1 MSHNKIKINTK
12 TQDANGDINLDLN
25 DLSDVTISNP
35 LTDQVLEYNGSSFIN
50 ESYGDFESDIKFSF
64 INPTSG
70 WSPGS
75 YTYIVND
82 YFTVRKYQA
91 VVNSDTGFTFNNAG
105 NTNSPLSNTRWGE
118 SIDIP
123 TAGKYLFIMMLA
135 SRGTGYS
142 EWRMSNNAGLFG
154 PKCRLHDDNINGSIA
169 IGISDCVA
177 NDIFRLVLLYEESS
191 MQLADD
197 PQQRCMSIQIYKIG

>member
-12 TQDANGDINLDLN
+12 TQDENGDINLDLD

-50 ESYGDFESDIKFSF
+50 ESYGDFESDIKFRFMNRS
-64 INPTSG
+64 SG
-70 WSPGS
+70 WNSGS
-75 YTYIVND
+75 YTYQVND
-82 YFTVRKYQA
+82 YLSLRKYQA
-91 VVNSDTGFTFNNAG
+91 SVSNETGFTFNTSTSA
-105 NTNSPLSNTRWGE
+105 NTPQANSRWGE
-118 SIDIP
+118 SINIP
-123 TAGKYLFIMMLA
+123 TAGKYLFIVMLA

-177 NDIFRLVLLYEESS
+177 NDIFRLVLLYAEGS